1 MRGELARL
9 RAERDALVAR
19 LSPEAYA
26 RRIVREHHH
35 NLSNIRWL
43 KRTAGALAIA
53 AGISGML
60 LRESF
65 DASQPL
71 ATVAGTPTPA
81 LDRRVPEAGPGE
93 LLPKGDSHFSVVR
106 KRDAEIMMLHG
117 SIMVQPSDQIHSD
130 PRAQL
135 QVRMAVLRRA
145 RANGDSK
152 ALRGR

>member
-65 DASQPL
+65 DDPTL
-71 ATVAGTPTPA
+71 A
-81 LDRRVPEAGPGE
+81 
-93 LLPKGDSHFSVVR
+93 
-106 KRDAEIMMLHG
+106 
-117 SIMVQPSDQIHSD
+117 
-130 PRAQL
+130 
-135 QVRMAVLRRA
+135 
-145 RANGDSK
+145 
-152 ALRGR
+152 